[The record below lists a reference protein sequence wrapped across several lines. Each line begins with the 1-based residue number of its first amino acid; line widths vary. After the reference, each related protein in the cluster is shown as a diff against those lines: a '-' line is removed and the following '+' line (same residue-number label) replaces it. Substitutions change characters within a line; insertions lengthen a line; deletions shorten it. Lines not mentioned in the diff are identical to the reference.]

1 MFVCQL
7 LVFISIAA
15 LHGMDLLTLASQW
28 GTEGS
33 NIIYIVVENRYRR
46 EGGRVKM
53 EDRIEEGGEGRCEV
67 GGPKGEEGGSRL
79 ADLPSWEDVYTEQA
93 LVYVCRT
100 FITNMF
106 ACGVSYIYS

>member
-1 MFVCQL
+1 M
-7 LVFISIAA
+7 
-15 LHGMDLLTLASQW
+15 
-28 GTEGS
+28 
-33 NIIYIVVENRYRR
+33 
-46 EGGRVKM
+46 
-53 EDRIEEGGEGRCEV
+53 